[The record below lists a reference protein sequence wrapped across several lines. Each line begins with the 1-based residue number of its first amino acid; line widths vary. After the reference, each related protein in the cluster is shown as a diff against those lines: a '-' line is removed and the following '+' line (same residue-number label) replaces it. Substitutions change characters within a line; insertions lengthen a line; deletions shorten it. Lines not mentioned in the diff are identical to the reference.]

1 MLDVVDRRIVAATQ
15 AGLPLVREPYRV
27 IAEKVGLGQAE
38 VIARLKR
45 LLDEGAIRRI
55 GAVPNHYA
63 LGFTANG
70 MSVWD
75 VADQAV
81 AEIGARIGA
90 LDEVTH
96 CYERPRHLPLWP
108 YNLFAM
114 VHGHTR
120 EEVRAKV
127 EHIAGLI
134 GPAARTHDIL
144 FSTRILKKAGLR
156 IAA

>member
-55 GAVPNHYA
+55 GAVPHHYA

-75 VADQAV
+75 VADEAV
-81 AEIGARIGA
+81 AEFGARIGA
-90 LDEVTH
+90 R
-96 CYERPRHLPLWP
+96 RPPRIRRRGAGRVPPPRGPLAP
-108 YNLFAM
+108 
-114 VHGHTR
+114 
-120 EEVRAKV
+120 
-127 EHIAGLI
+127 
-134 GPAARTHDIL
+134 GPRRRRCAPAHRGQRRR
-144 FSTRILKKAGLR
+144 SPR
-156 IAA
+156 